1 MWVIQAKYH
10 QIPITISIVY
20 CENHNYLT
28 ILITCKIITVLQHMA
43 EYESRSLSVIATVTG
58 QTNSLCGLHWSHG
71 NLTPYALLEETC
83 QNLE

>member
-43 EYESRSLSVIATVTG
+43 EYESRRLSVIATHHAKLCTQLLGG
-58 QTNSLCGLHWSHG
+58 QTHSVVSIGRMATSHHMH
-71 NLTPYALLEETC
+71 Y
-83 QNLE
+83 